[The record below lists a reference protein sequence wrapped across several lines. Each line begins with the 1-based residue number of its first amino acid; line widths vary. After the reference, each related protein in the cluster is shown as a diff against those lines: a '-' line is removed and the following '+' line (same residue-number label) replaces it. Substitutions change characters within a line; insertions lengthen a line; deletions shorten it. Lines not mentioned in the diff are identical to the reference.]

1 MGSPVHVL
9 VLGPLTSLC
18 SLWCLGAWSW
28 LHGRQTPA
36 RQESVGLWNHLG
48 NWELTFFNS
57 VILTTTIM
65 LLALGSD
72 FFFYFFGND
81 CLACIPSRHKA
92 NIHSIVFSAVG
103 KPHKCGYCGRSY
115 KQRSSLEEHKE
126 RCHNYLESMGLPGT
140 LYPGKRRSR
149 EAGLEDPAA
158 GLHLCQLG
166 AEPWA
171 CDPPGCMASN
181 AAAPEPPTFSAAV

>member
-72 FFFYFFGND
+72 FFFTF
-81 CLACIPSRHKA
+81 LVM
-92 NIHSIVFSAVG
+92 IV
-103 KPHKCGYCGRSY
+103 
-115 KQRSSLEEHKE
+115 
-126 RCHNYLESMGLPGT
+126 
-140 LYPGKRRSR
+140 
-149 EAGLEDPAA
+149 
-158 GLHLCQLG
+158 LH
-166 AEPWA
+166 
-171 CDPPGCMASN
+171 AS
-181 AAAPEPPTFSAAV
+181 PVDTRPTFTPLCFPQLVNLTNVDIVAEAISSEAL